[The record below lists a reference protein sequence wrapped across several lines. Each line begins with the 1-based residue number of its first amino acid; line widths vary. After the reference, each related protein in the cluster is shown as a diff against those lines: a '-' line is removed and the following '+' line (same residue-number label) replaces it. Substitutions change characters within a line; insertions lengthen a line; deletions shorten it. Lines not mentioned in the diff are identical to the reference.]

1 MNYIELIKRNRFFIS
16 IFLAALIIA
25 AIIPNEGKFKYQY
38 TKGRP
43 WLYETLIAPLD
54 IPILKS
60 EKELRAERN
69 SKASQVVPYYTY
81 LTKIK
86 TEQLIALAELLDSVS
101 DPLLKAN
108 INSSFQKIYDR
119 GIVNEFSDS
128 SLLDKVII
136 IQKGKESYETPALE
150 VFTQKSAAN
159 YIKRRIREEFP
170 DMGYTEKID
179 EAKIFQLLVPNLIP
193 DINTTQLAHKSAINY
208 ISPTKGILY
217 TGQLIVAKGETVT
230 AEIEQLLDSYKA
242 EYELSMG
249 FSGSIYLLKLGHF
262 LFISGIL
269 LLFSI
274 LLFFL
279 KKELLSN
286 QNQNKLNFMLL
297 QLFLIVVITV
307 LVKNINPAYL
317 YVVPYSVF
325 ALFITSFFTSKIVL
339 PIYLLF
345 LLPVVIIAQSGYE
358 LFFLN
363 AMAGGVAVYTFTYW
377 NRGWQQFVNSI
388 VIFVC
393 LIISYTT
400 FRLIEDGSFAG
411 INSSYILYFL
421 WNSILI
427 IAAYP
432 LLFLF
437 EKIFGLVSNLRLR
450 DLSDTTSPLLQALSE
465 KAPGTFQHSLQVATL
480 AESAARGIG
489 AYALLTRVG
498 ALYHDVGKMNNPHF
512 FIENQ
517 RNGDMNIHSTFTP
530 EESARLIIQH
540 VDDGVELAKKARLP
554 QIVID
559 FILTHHGQS
568 RTIYFYNQ
576 FVNSGGDPGKIAAFS
591 YKGVLPVYKEQ
602 VIVMMADAVE
612 AASRSL
618 TDYSEE
624 SISALVEK
632 MVDVRI
638 SENQLS
644 DAEISIRDIRKVKE
658 IFKQKLLEVNHSRIS
673 YPVLK

>member
-1 MNYIELIKRNRFFIS
+1 MNNIELIKRNRFLIS
-16 IFLAALIIA
+16 IFVATLIIA
-25 AIIPNEGKFKYQY
+25 AIIPIEGKFKYQY
-38 TKGRP
+38 AKGRP

-60 EKELRAERN
+60 ETELRTERN
-69 SKASQVVPYYTY
+69 SKAAQIIPYYTFV
-81 LTKIK
+81 TKIK
-86 TEQLIALAELLDSVS
+86 TEQLVALAEMMDNGVDSLLATN
-101 DPLLKAN
+101 LN
-108 INSSFQKIYDR
+108 NSFQKIFER
-119 GIVNEFSDS
+119 GLVNEFPDT

-136 IQKGKESYETPALE
+136 IQRGKENYETPALE
-150 VFTQKSAAN
+150 VFTKESAVN
-159 YIKRRIREEFP
+159 YIKRRIREEFSN
-170 DMGYTEKID
+170 MGINELINDSKVY
-179 EAKIFQLLVPNLIP
+179 QLLVPNLIP
-193 DINTTQLAHKSAINY
+193 DINTTQIAHKSAINY

-249 FSGSIYLLKLGHF
+249 FSGSVYLLKLGHF

-269 LLFSI
+269 VLFII

-279 KKELLSN
+279 KRELLLD
-286 QNQNKLNFMLL
+286 QNKLNFLLL
-297 QLFLIVVITV
+297 QLFLIVIITV
-307 LVKNINPAYL
+307 LVKNLNPSYL

-345 LLPVVIIAQSGYE
+345 LLPIVIIAQSGYE

-363 AMAGGVAVYTFTYW
+363 ALAGGVAIYTFTNW
-377 NRGWQQFVNSI
+377 NRGWQQFVNSV

-400 FRLIEDGSFAG
+400 FKLIEDGSFTG
-411 INSSYILYFL
+411 ISSSYVLYFL

-432 LLFLF
+432 TLFLF
-437 EKIFGLVSNLRLR
+437 EKVFGLVSNLRLR

-498 ALYHDVGKMNNPHF
+498 ALYHDVGKMNNPQF

-517 RNGDMNIHSTFTP
+517 RRGETNVHSTFTP

-540 VDDGVELAKKARLP
+540 VDEGVELAKKARLP

-559 FILTHHGQS
+559 FILTHHGRS

-576 FVNSGGDPGKIAAFS
+576 FVNSGGDPARIEDFS
-591 YKGVLPVYKEQ
+591 YKGVLPIYKEQ
-602 VIVMMADAVE
+602 AIVMMADAVE

-624 SISALVEK
+624 NISALVEK
-632 MVDVRI
+632 MVDIRI
-638 SENQLS
+638 SENQLA

>member
-1 MNYIELIKRNRFFIS
+1 MNYFELIKRNRFLTS

-38 TKGRP
+38 AKGRP

-60 EKELRAERN
+60 EMELRAERN
-69 SKASQVVPYYTY
+69 LKAAQIIPYYTY
-81 LTKIK
+81 VGKIK
-86 TEQLIALAELLDSVS
+86 TEQLFALAEIIGKGEDSLLFD
-101 DPLLKAN
+101 N

-119 GIVNEFSDS
+119 GLVNEFADT

-136 IQKGKESYETPALE
+136 IQRGKENYETPALE

-159 YIKRRIREEFP
+159 YIKRSIKEEFP
-170 DMGYTEKID
+170 DMEYSEKLSDEKIY
-179 EAKIFQLLVPNLIP
+179 QLLVPNLVP
-193 DINTTQLAHKSAINY
+193 DINNTQIAHKSAVNY

-249 FSGSIYLLKLGHF
+249 FSGSVYLLKLGHF
-262 LFISGIL
+262 IFVLGIL
-269 LLFSI
+269 LLFTI

-279 KKELLSN
+279 KRELLAD
-286 QNQNKLNFMLL
+286 QNKLNFMLM
-297 QLFLIVVITV
+297 QFFLIVIITV

-345 LLPVVIIAQSGYE
+345 LLPVVVIAQSGYE

-363 AMAGGVAVYTFTYW
+363 ALAGGVAIYTFTYW
-377 NRGWQQFVNSI
+377 NKGWQQFVNSV

-411 INSSYILYFL
+411 INSSVILYFL

-432 LLFLF
+432 ALFLF

-498 ALYHDVGKMNNPHF
+498 ALYHDIGKMNNPQF

-517 RNGDMNIHSTFTP
+517 RRGEANVHSGFTP

-540 VDDGVELAKKARLP
+540 VDEGVELAKKARLP

-559 FILTHHGQS
+559 FILTHHGRS

-576 FVNSGGDPGKIAAFS
+576 FVNNGGDPDKIADFS

-632 MVDVRI
+632 MVDIRI
-638 SENQLS
+638 SENQLY

-658 IFKQKLLEVNHSRIS
+658 IFKQKLLEVNHSRVT